1 MIFEDIKIHEIFDSR
16 GEPTLEVE
24 VFDEKLNSF
33 SAQIPSGKSR
43 GKREATVLSFK
54 EAEKVLNEL
63 VKKELIHK
71 KFTSIKD
78 LDNFLIGLDGTAN
91 KERIGGNLM
100 LGISIAFA
108 RALAHKENKE
118 LWQILNEEFWGG
130 LISAKKPLIFSNL
143 INGGAHAGNNLD
155 IQEYMVVVNPRT
167 YKIGEGVNSKDQSY
181 TASIKTLIEFYKK
194 LGESLKTK
202 YKLEK
207 LIIGDEGGYAINFE
221 SNFEPIKIMEE
232 LLASKELK
240 KSFSLALDVAASNF
254 YKDGKYNFGG
264 NEISSEKLN
273 QILLDYLVHSNL
285 LMSVEDPFDEEDFA
299 GFKEFNAK
307 CPDKWVVGDD
317 LTVTD
322 PELIEKFSKEKM
334 ISGVIIKPNQIG
346 TVLESCQAIRV
357 AQENDLKTIVSHR
370 SGDTEDVFI
379 IHLAKAGNVDA
390 VKIGAPARERLI
402 KFDELIRLY
411 N

>member
-16 GEPTLEVE
+16 GESTIEVE
-24 VFDEKLNSF
+24 VLDEKLNSF

-43 GKREATVLSFK
+43 GKGEAAVLSFK
-54 EAEKVLNEL
+54 DAEKVLNEL
-63 VKKELIHK
+63 VKKEIIRK
-71 KFTSIKD
+71 NFNSIKD
-78 LDNFLIGLDGTAN
+78 LDNFLISLDGTAN
-91 KERIGGNLM
+91 KEKIGGNLM
-100 LGISIAFA
+100 LGISIAFS

-118 LWQILNEEFWGG
+118 LWQVLNEEFWGG
-130 LISAKKPLIFSNL
+130 LITEKKPLIFSNL

-155 IQEYMVVVNPRT
+155 IQEYMVVVDPKENKYVDT
-167 YKIGEGVNSKDQSY
+167 VKI
-181 TASIKTLIEFYKK
+181 LIDFYKN
-194 LGESLKTK
+194 LGAFLKDK
-202 YKLEK
+202 YKLDK
-207 LIIGDEGGYAINFE
+207 LIIGDEGGYAIDFE

-232 LLASKELK
+232 MVKSAGLT

-273 QILLDYLVHSNL
+273 QILLDYLVRSNL
-285 LMSVEDPFDEEDFA
+285 LVSIEDPFDEEDFN

-317 LTVTD
+317 LTVTN
-322 PELIEKFSKEKM
+322 PELIEKFAKEKM

-346 TVLESCQAIRV
+346 TVSETCQAIKV
-357 AQENDLKTIVSHR
+357 AQENGLKTIVSHR
-370 SGDTEDVFI
+370 SGETEDVFI

-390 VKIGAPARERLI
+390 VKIGAPVRERLL
-402 KFDELIRLY
+402 KFDELIKLY
-411 N
+411 S

>member
-1 MIFEDIKIHEIFDSR
+1 MILEDIKIHEIFDSR
-16 GEPTLEVE
+16 GESTLEVE
-24 VFDEKLNSF
+24 VLDEKLNSF

-43 GKREATVLSFK
+43 GKGEAAVLSFK

-63 VKKELIHK
+63 VKKELFNK
-71 KFTSIKD
+71 NFNSIKD
-78 LDNFLIGLDGTAN
+78 LDDFLIGLDGTAN
-91 KERIGGNLM
+91 KEKLGGNLM
-100 LGISIAFA
+100 LGISVAFA
-108 RALAHKENKE
+108 RALARKENKE
-118 LWQILNEEFWGG
+118 LWQVLNEEFWGG
-130 LISAKKPLIFSNL
+130 LIIKKKPLIFSNL

-155 IQEYMVVVNPRT
+155 IQEYMVVVD
-167 YKIGEGVNSKDQSY
+167 SKDQDY
-181 TASIKTLIEFYKK
+181 VASIKTLIGFYKK
-194 LGESLKTK
+194 LGELLKTK

-207 LIIGDEGGYAINFE
+207 IIIGDEGGYAINFE

-232 LLASKELK
+232 LLAAEESK

-254 YKDGKYNFGG
+254 YKEGKYTFGG

-273 QILLDYLVHSNL
+273 QVLLDYLAHSNL
-285 LMSVEDPFDEEDFA
+285 LMSVEDPFDEEDFN

-317 LTVTD
+317 LTVTN

-346 TVLESCQAIRV
+346 TVSEACQAIRV
-357 AQENDLKTIVSHR
+357 AQENGLKTIVSHR
-370 SGDTEDVFI
+370 SGETEDTFI

-390 VKIGAPARERLI
+390 VKIGAPARERLV

>member
-1 MIFEDIKIHEIFDSR
+1 MILEDIKIHEIFDSR
-16 GEPTLEVE
+16 GESTLEVE
-24 VFDEKLNSF
+24 VVDEKLNSF

-43 GKREATVLSFK
+43 GKREAAVLSFK

-78 LDNFLIGLDGTAN
+78 LDNFLVHFDGTAN
-91 KERIGGNLM
+91 KEKLGGNLM

-108 RALAHKENKE
+108 RALAYKENKE

-155 IQEYMVVVNPRT
+155 IQEYMVVVDP
-167 YKIGEGVNSKDQSY
+167 KDQSY

-194 LGESLKTK
+194 LGELLKTK

-232 LLASKELK
+232 LLEIEKSK

-254 YKDGKYNFGG
+254 YKEGKYNFGG

-273 QILLDYLVHSNL
+273 QILLDYLIRSNL
-285 LMSVEDPFDEEDFA
+285 LMSVEDPFDEDDFN

-317 LTVTD
+317 LTVTN
-322 PELIEKFSKEKM
+322 PELIEKFAKEKM

-346 TVLESCQAIRV
+346 TVSETCQAIKV
-357 AQENDLKTIVSHR
+357 AQENGLKTIVSHR
-370 SGDTEDVFI
+370 SGETEDVFI

-390 VKIGAPARERLI
+390 VKIGAPARERLV

>member
-1 MIFEDIKIHEIFDSR
+1 MRLEDIKIHEIFDSR
-16 GEPTLEVE
+16 GESTIEVE
-24 VFDEKLNSF
+24 VLDEKLNSF

-63 VKKELIHK
+63 VRKEIIRK
-71 KFTSIKD
+71 NFNSIKD

-91 KERIGGNLM
+91 KSRIGGNLM
-100 LGISIAFA
+100 LGISVAFA
-108 RALAHKENKE
+108 RALARKENKE
-118 LWQILNEEFWGG
+118 LWQVLNEEFWGG
-130 LISAKKPLIFSNL
+130 LITGKKPLIFSNL

-155 IQEYMVVVNPRT
+155 IQEYMVVVD
-167 YKIGEGVNSKDQSY
+167 SKDQSY

-194 LGESLKTK
+194 LGELLKTK

-207 LIIGDEGGYAINFE
+207 IIIGDEGGYAINFE

-232 LLASKELK
+232 LLGSEELK

-254 YKDGKYNFGG
+254 YKEGKYNFGG

-273 QILLDYLVHSNL
+273 QILLDYLVRSNL
-285 LMSVEDPFDEEDFA
+285 LVSIEDPFDEEDFD
-299 GFKEFNAK
+299 GFKELNVK

-317 LTVTD
+317 LAVTN
-322 PELIEKFSKEKM
+322 PELIEKFAKEKL

-346 TVLESCQAIRV
+346 TVSESCQAIRV
-357 AQENDLKTIVSHR
+357 AQENGLKTIVSHR
-370 SGDTEDVFI
+370 SGETEDVFI
-379 IHLAKAGNVDA
+379 IHLAKAGNADA
-390 VKIGAPARERLI
+390 VKIGAPVRERI
-402 KFDELIRLY
+402 VKFDELIRLY
-411 N
+411 D